1 MDVLIRSEDIKKLIE
16 DRQWRQIKNILAD
29 INAVDI
35 VDIWETLSEE
45 DILILFRLLKKEKAA
60 DVFTEL
66 EPDKQEALLK
76 EMSNTQIKNM
86 IMEIPPDDRTELF
99 EELPGKATQK
109 LLNILPYEE
118 RKEALGLLGYPEESV
133 GRIMTPDYIAIQP
146 EWDIE
151 GALAHIREFGMDAE
165 TINVIYIVN
174 KDWKLL
180 DSIGLR
186 RIILADPDTKI
197 KDLMD
202 EKFFAINAYEDQE
215 EAAKIIQRYDL
226 VAVPVVDALNTL
238 LGIVTIDD
246 VLDVLEEETT
256 EDFHRVAAV
265 SPLDISYSAASPWN
279 LYAKRIFWLSILL
292 VAGFLSSTVISHFRD
307 TLSAV
312 IALSFFIPI
321 LIDSGGNTAT
331 QSATLIIRA
340 IAVGDL
346 TIKKWFRVVKKELII
361 GLMLGTTLGVLLFF
375 RTLIFKEGALIGL
388 TLGLTTLSIIVMA
401 NILGAILPLILTKL
415 KLDPAVI
422 SSPLLTTVIDTLGLI
437 IYFSIANLI
446 FGL

>member
-1 MDVLIRSEDIKKLIE
+1 MDVLIKGEELKNLIE
-16 DRQWRQIKNILAD
+16 SRQWRQIKNILAD
-29 INAVDI
+29 INAIDI
-35 VDIWETLSEE
+35 VDIWENLSEE

-66 EPDKQEALLK
+66 EPDQQEALLK
-76 EMSNTQIKNM
+76 EMSNAQIKNM
-86 IMEIPPDDRTELF
+86 ILEIPPDDRTELF

-109 LLNILPYEE
+109 LLNILPNDE
-118 RKEALGLLGYPEESV
+118 RKEALELLGYPDDSV

-151 GALAHIREFGMDAE
+151 RALEHIREFGMDAE
-165 TINVIYIVN
+165 TINIIYIVD

-186 RIILADPDTKI
+186 RIILAEPDTKI

-202 EKFFAINAYEDQE
+202 EKFFAVNAYEDQE

-238 LGIVTIDD
+238 LGIITIDD

-279 LYAKRIFWLSILL
+279 LYSKRILWLSILL
-292 VAGFLSSTVISHFRD
+292 LAGFLSSTVISHFED

-312 IALSFFIPI
+312 IALSFFIPV

-346 TIKKWFRVVKKELII
+346 TLKKWFRVVKKELII

-375 RTLIFKEGALIGL
+375 RTLIFREGALIGL
-388 TLGLTTLSIIVMA
+388 TLGLTTLTIIVMA
-401 NILGAILPLILTKL
+401 NILGAILPMILTRL